1 MYSNGFFL
9 CIDPCAKHIGRA
21 KEYPYLALV
30 GVADELFAHFIVFS
44 LLDKTDFVSRNAVV
58 FYQFAFDFSVGIPFV
73 GLVSTQIR
81 KDKLSTFLRFVL
93 LIIFIDFHRT
103 MRGFVIGMI
112 FILIG
117 DHSHI

>member
-21 KEYPYLALV
+21 KEYPYFALV
-30 GVADELFAHFIVFS
+30 GVADKLFSHLVVFS
-44 LLDKTDFVSRNAVV
+44 LLDKTDFVGRNAIV
-58 FYQFAFDFSVGIPFV
+58 FYQFALDFSVRIPLIR
-73 GLVSTQIR
+73 LVSTQIR
-81 KDKLSTFLRFVL
+81 KDKLSPFLCFVL

-112 FILIG
+112 FILIV